1 MSIIKPQQYSNKQQN
16 PSPQTPQTPK
26 TPMTTRDIIVGVL
39 ILAAIIGGVILTL
52 TSLERLFNSFLAGV
66 LIAFT
71 GVRNIPWAM
80 GKINL
85 VEPAMVGAIAGV
97 VIGWMRRGLHV
108 RQQYKETLV
117 SSLVSARFWQGNP
130 GHALL
135 LFVVHG
141 VNGFFVG
148 LIFSSAGVFIP
159 REAAMNGQYPWDR
172 VGLIIEAAGGGGFG
186 DYMGMLLTLLV
197 VAVLVVFFT
206 ILIINRALAYF
217 IIYSALKGGTGGV
230 AKQLL
235 SVCIEE
241 WPPRIHWDPQR
252 RADITEVM
260 RIALGKGLRQG
271 LVTGVIVGITLA
283 LMRQI

>member
-1 MSIIKPQQYSNKQQN
+1 MAVIKQQQYSNRQQDPSPRQQT
-16 PSPQTPQTPK
+16 PSPQTP
-26 TPMTTRDIIVGVL
+26 MTLRDIIVTVL
-39 ILAAIIGGVILTL
+39 VLTAMIGGVILTL

-71 GVRNIPWAM
+71 GVRNIPWAV

-97 VIGWMRRGLHV
+97 VIGWIRRGLYV
-108 RQQYKETLV
+108 RQQYQETLV

-141 VNGFFVG
+141 VSGFFVG
-148 LIFSSAGVFIP
+148 LIFSSAGVFVP
-159 REAAMNGQYPWDR
+159 REAVMNGQYPWDK

-186 DYMGMLLTLLV
+186 DSMSMLLTLLV
-197 VAVLVVFFT
+197 VAVIVVFFT
-206 ILIINRALAYF
+206 ILIINRALACF
-217 IIYSALKGGTGGV
+217 IIYSALKGGAGGV

-252 RADITEVM
+252 RADIADVM
-260 RIALGKGLRQG
+260 RIALGKSLRQG
-271 LVTGVIVGITLA
+271 LVTGVIVGIALT
-283 LMRQI
+283 LMR